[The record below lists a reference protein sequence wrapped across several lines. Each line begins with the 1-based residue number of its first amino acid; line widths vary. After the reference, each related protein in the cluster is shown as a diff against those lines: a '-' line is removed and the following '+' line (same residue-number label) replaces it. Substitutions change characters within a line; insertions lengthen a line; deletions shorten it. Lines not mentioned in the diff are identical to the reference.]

1 MESLKKCFRKIFFQ
15 DFLNNSVFGKMQDE
29 LGGKKFTEFMEIPNK
44 GEFSI
49 SIIINKIQKSYINLL
64 LLNRLVN
71 Y

>member
-1 MESLKKCFRKIFFQ
+1 
-15 DFLNNSVFGKMQDE
+15 MQDE